1 MAGVTILGCTR
12 EHIVDVALGTFGVGV
27 RASQRECGEAVVKGG
42 RLPGRGRVTR
52 RAAGPILAA
61 MTIIFGMAG
70 IAVRRR
76 SLEFKISMALAAN
89 HVYMFAC
96 QLEN

>member
-1 MAGVTILGCTR
+1 MAGVTILGCAR

-27 RASQRECGEAVVKGG
+27 RASQRERGEAVIKGG
-42 RLPGRGRVTR
+42 GLPGRGRVAG
-52 RAAGPILAA
+52 RAVGPILAA
-61 MTIIFGMAG
+61 VTIIFGMAG
-70 IAVRRR
+70 IAVRGR
-76 SLEFKISMALAAN
+76 SLEFKISMALAAD